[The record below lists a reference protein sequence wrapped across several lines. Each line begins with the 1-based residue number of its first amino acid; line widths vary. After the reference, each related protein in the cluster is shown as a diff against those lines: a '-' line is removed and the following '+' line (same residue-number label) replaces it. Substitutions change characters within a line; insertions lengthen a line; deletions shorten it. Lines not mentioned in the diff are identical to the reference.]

1 MATVSRLDLGAYEAS
16 RAAALSG
23 VPERTV
29 YHWAS
34 TGLVVPS
41 VSADRDKL
49 WSYGDLLTL
58 RLVRWLRTDKPEVAR
73 TKMVEVRELL
83 DQVGDDL
90 WSVDDDDREVPCIR
104 VTPAGEIV
112 LYGAPARTVFGQY
125 VIDPDALDLL
135 APFEDGVDLRR
146 PRPHL
151 RIVPGKVSGEIHL
164 DGSRLTSR
172 SVAGL
177 ARRGM
182 SLETIAE
189 LYPDESIDGLREAI
203 EVEDALA
210 AA

>member
-1 MATVSRLDLGAYEAS
+1 LGSVSRLDLGAYEAS

-29 YHWAS
+29 YHWAR

-58 RLVRWLRTDKPEVAR
+58 RLVRWLRTDKHDVAR
-73 TKMVEVRELL
+73 TKMQEVRTLL
-83 DQVGDDL
+83 DEVGDAL
-90 WSVDDDDREVPCIR
+90 WSADDGDREVPSIR
-104 VTPAGEIV
+104 VTRAGEII
-112 LYGAPARTVFGQY
+112 LIDAPARTVYGQQ
-125 VIDPDALDLL
+125 VLSTDMLDLL

-164 DGSRLTSR
+164 HGSRLTSR
-172 SVAGL
+172 AVAGL
-177 ARRGM
+177 ARQG
-182 SLETIAE
+182 LTVETIAE
-189 LYPDESIDGLREAI
+189 LYPDESHEGLREAI

-210 AA
+210 A